1 MNDNKAKSVLIVGV
15 DSQIGSHLYDF
26 LSQEGFRV
34 VGTTRRKQDSK
45 DPQTD
50 RIFLD
55 LELDSINIP
64 QVQFDIAIICAGV
77 NQSYCDESPNR
88 AFRINV
94 ENSTRFIKMLQD
106 KGVFVIFLS
115 SNAVFAGTK
124 SFYKYTESTNPI
136 NNYGRYKV
144 LIEEFLTSKKRDS
157 SILRLTKVLT
167 SETTFIKMWEKYIA
181 EGKRFEIFQNHFLSP
196 ISLYSVAS
204 AVKLL
209 IQERGH
215 GIFQLGG
222 RTEMSYESFALKHFE
237 RNPVALN
244 LIDFRMDKN
253 APFGKYNSLE
263 SYLPS

>member
-1 MNDNKAKSVLIVGV
+1 MDDNKTKSVLIVGV

-45 DPQTD
+45 GLQIN

-55 LELDSINIP
+55 LELDSIQIP
-64 QVQFDIAIICAGV
+64 EVQIDIAIICAGA
-77 NQSYCDESPNR
+77 NQRYCDENPNR

-115 SNAVFAGTK
+115 SNAVFDGTK
-124 SFYKYTESTNPI
+124 SFYKYTESPNPT

-144 LIEEFLTSKKRDS
+144 LIEEFLKSNKRDS

-167 SETTFIKMWEKYIA
+167 SETTFIKMWEKYIT

-209 IQERGH
+209 IREREH

-222 RTEMSYESFALKHFE
+222 STEISYESFALNHFE
-237 RNPVALN
+237 GNPVALN

-253 APFGKYNSLE
+253 ARSGKHNSLE